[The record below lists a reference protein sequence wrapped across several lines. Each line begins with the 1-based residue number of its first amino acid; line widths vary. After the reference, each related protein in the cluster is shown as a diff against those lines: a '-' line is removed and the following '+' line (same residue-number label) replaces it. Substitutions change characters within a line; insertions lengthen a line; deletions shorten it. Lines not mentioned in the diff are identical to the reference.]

1 MAYDIYEVMGGG
13 RVNREHGLMMVDG
26 KAAMAYQG
34 ETPWHQLGTHV
45 KALTSVEQALEAGNV
60 GYTVSTRPTYY
71 EDPTNPGR
79 FIQIADKQAILRDG
93 ANVYLATVGNQ
104 YTPIQNREGFMV
116 LQPSIEKHGLT
127 IESVGAVDNGA
138 RAWMLVKLPD
148 VLTPV
153 PGDDIRGYMLV
164 QTVHDGTGSYLVKPT
179 PVRAVC
185 RNTLAVALASG
196 RNFIS
201 LVHKK
206 TPAAQLD
213 VVERAIS
220 QVHVMM
226 EQTGKNYADMAKRE
240 MNLQELGE
248 FIETV
253 FPTPK
258 ADGDEPS
265 DKLTARR
272 NTVARLTF
280 FGKGAQ
286 MAGSNITKGT
296 TTAWA
301 AYNAIT
307 EYIDHVRPAE
317 AIKDTA
323 KVSANQSALFGA
335 GDQVKTLALR
345 KALELVAAA

>member
-1 MAYDIYEVMGGG
+1 MAYDIYEVLGGG

-26 KAAMAYQG
+26 VAAMAYQG
-34 ETPWHQLGTHV
+34 ETPWHQLGTRT
-45 KALTSVEQALEAGNV
+45 KAITSVEQALEAGKID
-60 GYTVSTRPTYY
+60 YTVSTRPTYY
-71 EDPTNPGR
+71 EDPTTPGS
-79 FIQIADKQAILRDG
+79 FIKIPDRQAILRDG
-93 ANVYLATVGNQ
+93 ANAYLATVGNQ
-104 YTPIQNREGFMV
+104 YAPIQNRPGFMV
-116 LQPSIEKHGLT
+116 LQTSIEKHGFT

-138 RAWMLVKLPD
+138 RAWMLVKMKD

-153 PGDDIRGYMLV
+153 PGDDVRGYMLV
-164 QTVHDGTGSYLVKPT
+164 QCVHDGSGSYIVKPT

-185 RNTLAVALASG
+185 RNTLAVALAGS

-206 TPAAQLD
+206 TPAQQLD
-213 VVERAIS
+213 VVERTIE

-226 EQTGKNYADMAKRE
+226 EQTGKNYADLAQRP

-253 FPTPK
+253 FPNPDPDK
-258 ADGDEPS
+258 DVSP
-265 DKLTARR
+265 KLTERR
-272 NTVARLTF
+272 NTVAKLTF

-286 MAGSNITKGT
+286 MAGSNIQKGT

-317 AIKDTA
+317 AIKPTA
-323 KVSANQSALFGA
+323 KVAANNSALFGT
-335 GDQVKTLALR
+335 GDQVKLA
-345 KALELVAAA
+345 ALKQALQLVAA